1 MLSAMAA
8 CWSASVRRDHICT
21 KESPPASFDFVAYGG
36 VLGDSAFAACG
47 NSADYSAVRSCAI
60 VRGRQASV
68 RRANRWI
75 TSTRLCLYLS
85 YSSFAP
91 RDNGLA
97 AVAASYGIENQI
109 DGEIKHVCIS
119 SRSCC

>member
-8 CWSASVRRDHICT
+8 CWSASIQRDHICT
-21 KESPPASFDFVAYGG
+21 KESPPASSDLVAYGG

-75 TSTRLCLYLS
+75 TSTQLGC
-85 YSSFAP
+85 
-91 RDNGLA
+91 
-97 AVAASYGIENQI
+97 ASICRI
-109 DGEIKHVCIS
+109 PALLPEIKVWPLLLLLMA
-119 SRSCC
+119 